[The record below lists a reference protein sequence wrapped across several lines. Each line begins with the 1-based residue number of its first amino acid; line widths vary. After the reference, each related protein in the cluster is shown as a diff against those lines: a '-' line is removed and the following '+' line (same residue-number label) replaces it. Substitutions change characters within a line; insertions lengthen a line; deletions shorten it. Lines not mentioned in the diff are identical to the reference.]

1 MPDRKQNG
9 GPVSLLKGVDGTLD
23 HLAALERLEV
33 GPVQLTPDRV
43 ETAYRVVK
51 RDGTSETTN
60 LVYRFEEP
68 VFDINDPACL
78 NLASMMTA
86 QVALNYGLFFREIV
100 FDGMF
105 DAADQRF
112 LMDMME
118 NTSREIYVKK
128 LLEPNPFLLPELGT
142 VPESRQSRY
151 TNATVRFNSSG
162 VSAKSRFSW
171 KLWKTDRGRHLVL
184 SSGGKDSL
192 LTFGLLRELDREVHP
207 VFVNES
213 GRHWFTALNAY
224 RYFREN
230 IPGTGRVWVN
240 SDRVFSFMLRQLPFI
255 RKDFASVRSD
265 EYPIRLWTVA
275 VFLFGV
281 LPMARKRG
289 VGRILIGDE
298 YDTTRR
304 ANHKGI
310 PHYDGLYDQSRY
322 FDNAL
327 SRYFLRKGW
336 STSVM
341 SILRPLSE
349 MLIEFI
355 LAARYP
361 DLQQHQVSCH
371 AAHKEGERI
380 HPCGKCEKCRRIV
393 GMLKALD
400 HDPVHCGYTME
411 QIASCLKKL
420 EAEGVHQE
428 AAGVEHLKHL
438 LTEKGLIDSG
448 KRKPRAHPEI
458 LQLRFDAERAPVNGI
473 PLDLRNPLYRIW
485 MQHADG
491 VRIRKGRQWV
501 HYDPLQDPDWT
512 SGYAFET
519 DKQGSE
525 QGESNRPHVWAELTW
540 PEAEDRLKRVD
551 IALLP
556 VGSIEQHG
564 PHLPLDTDAYDAAY
578 LARRVAEA
586 CSDPRPFL
594 LPLIPYGVS
603 HEHDD
608 FKGTISVRN
617 DTLASLVY
625 DIGMSAAHNGI
636 RKLVILNGHGGNG
649 PALNFAAQKINRDAQ
664 ILVCVD
670 SGETSDVDIYRM
682 VETPNDIHAGE
693 VETSTSLALRPERVR
708 LERAVPFVPEFSNR
722 YLNYTSKRG
731 VSWYSY
737 TRRISETGVLG
748 DPTKASA
755 EKGREIWEI
764 MIAHLV
770 ALVEDLK
777 SLTLDEIYQR
787 RY

>member
-1 MPDRKQNG
+1 MPETRKPG
-9 GPVSLLKGVDGTLD
+9 GNAFPVDEKPSLA
-23 HLAALERLEV
+23 HLAVLERLVV
-33 GPVQLTPDRV
+33 GPVRLEPDRV
-43 ETAYRVVK
+43 ETVYRVE
-51 RDGTSETTN
+51 RMDGTAEETS
-60 LVYRFEEP
+60 LVFRFEEP
-68 VFDINDPACL
+68 VFDMEDPACL
-78 NLASMMTA
+78 NLGAMMTA
-86 QVALNYGLFFREIV
+86 QVALNYGLFCREIV
-100 FDGMF
+100 FNGPF
-105 DAADQRF
+105 DTVDQRF
-112 LMDMME
+112 LTDMME

-128 LLEPNPFLLPELGT
+128 LLEPNPFLLPELKGMP
-142 VPESRQSRY
+142 VSRMPRY
-151 TNATVRFNSSG
+151 TNATIRFEWSETAGKQKFNW
-162 VSAKSRFSW
+162 R
-171 KLWKTDRGRHLVL
+171 LWKTERARHMVL

-240 SDRVFSFMLRQLPFI
+240 SDRVFAFMLRQLPFI
-255 RKDFASVRSD
+255 RQDFSSVRSD

-281 LPMARKRG
+281 LPLARKRG
-289 VGRILIGDE
+289 TGRILIGDE

-304 ANHKGI
+304 ASFRGI

-349 MLIEFI
+349 MLIESI
-355 LAARYP
+355 LASRYP
-361 DLQQHQVSCH
+361 DLQQHQISCH
-371 AAHKEGERI
+371 AAHKADERI
-380 HPCGKCEKCRRIV
+380 RPCGKCEKCRRIV

-400 HDPVHCGYTME
+400 HDPTQCGYTGD
-411 QIASCLKKL
+411 QITACLRKL
-420 EAEGVHQE
+420 EEAGVHQE
-428 AAGVEHLKHL
+428 AAGVEHLNHL
-438 LTEKGLIDSG
+438 LTEKGLI
-448 KRKPRAHPEI
+448 RPVRRRPRAHPEI
-458 LQLRFDAERAPVNGI
+458 LKLRFDPERAPVNGI

-485 MQHADG
+485 MQYAQSVLMRRG
-491 VRIRKGRQWV
+491 RKWEQ
-501 HYDPLQDPDWT
+501 YDPLQDPNWT
-512 SGYAFET
+512 AGYAFET
-519 DKQGSE
+519 DASSAGQGDTR
-525 QGESNRPHVWAELTW
+525 GPHLWAELTW
-540 PEAEDRLKRVD
+540 PEAEERLKRVD

-564 PHLPLDTDAYDAAY
+564 PHLPLDTDAYDAGY

-594 LPLIPYGVS
+594 LPLVPYGVS

-625 DIGMSAAHNGI
+625 DIGMSTARNGI

-649 PALNFAAQKINRDAQ
+649 PALNYAAQMINRDAQ

-670 SGETSDVDIYRM
+670 SGEASDVDIYRM

-693 VETSTSLALRPERVR
+693 VETSTSLALRPEKVR
-708 LERAVPFVPEFSNR
+708 LDLAVPFVPEFSNR

-731 VSWYSY
+731 ISWYSY

-748 DPTKASA
+748 DPSRASA
-755 EKGREIWEI
+755 EKGRRIWEV

-777 SLTLDEIYQR
+777 SLTLEEIYQR